1 MMSSGGGSPLS
12 SLLVCLN
19 ETDHLQNNKTCKG
32 KDHQTARKSPTFN
45 IRSSTSFVF
54 YNSFFRKSVTILS
67 ICKQRFISCGSQ
79 LNSGEMIWNWLVCNF
94 LSSRYIAII
103 LQQRNVLTKQFG
115 NHFHL
120 NRFKLKHVRLRF
132 KDKAP
137 AYTELCSREG

>member
-1 MMSSGGGSPLS
+1 MRRTIYKITKRVKVKIIKLLEKVKLLTSGPQ
-12 SLLVCLN
+12 
-19 ETDHLQNNKTCKG
+19 H
-32 KDHQTARKSPTFN
+32 H
-45 IRSSTSFVF
+45 FVF
-54 YNSFFRKSVTILS
+54 YNSFFGKSVTILS

-120 NRFKLKHVRLRF
+120 NRFKLKQVRLRF